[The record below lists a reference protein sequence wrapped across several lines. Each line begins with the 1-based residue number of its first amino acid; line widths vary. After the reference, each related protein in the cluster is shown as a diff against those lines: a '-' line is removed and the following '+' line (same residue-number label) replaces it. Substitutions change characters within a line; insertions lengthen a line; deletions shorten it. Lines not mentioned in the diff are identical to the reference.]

1 MRVSLLILGS
11 GTSQGVPTIGCTCDT
26 CNSDDL
32 RDRRLRPSALFLA
45 GDKKI
50 LIDTS
55 SDFRQQMLRSSIHRI
70 DAVLYTHHHFD
81 HIGGLDDLRQYN
93 HLQGGA
99 MQIYGLQETL
109 DELRITFRYAFGAAK
124 QEGGGL
130 PSADLHAVNPDAPL
144 QIDDV
149 TVTPIPAMHGNM
161 PVLGYRI
168 GTIAYLTDTNHIP
181 DPSYALLK
189 DLDVLILDALRH
201 RPHPTHFT
209 LEEAV
214 DTAQRIGAR
223 RTFFTH
229 IAHNIQHERDSQ
241 LLPETMEFSY
251 DGLLI
256 TSETH
261 RND

>member
-11 GTSQGVPTIGCTCDT
+11 GTSQGVPAIGCTCDT
-26 CNSDDL
+26 CHSDDL

-45 GDKKI
+45 GDKKF

-55 SDFRQQMLRSSIHRI
+55 SDFRQQMLRSSTHRI

-93 HLQGGA
+93 FLQGGA
-99 MQIYGLQETL
+99 MRIYGLQETL
-109 DELRITFRYAFGAAK
+109 DELRITFRYAFGSAM

-130 PSADLHAVNPDAPL
+130 PSADLHVVDQDSPL

-149 TVTPIPAMHGNM
+149 TVTPIPVMHGNM

-168 GTIAYLTDTNHIP
+168 GNIAYLTDTNNIP
-181 DPSYALLK
+181 ASSYALLK

-201 RPHPTHFT
+201 TPHPTHFT
-209 LEEAV
+209 LGQAIE
-214 DTAQRIGAR
+214 TAHRIGAR

-229 IAHNIQHERDSQ
+229 IAHNIQHERDSR

-261 RND
+261 HND